1 MLAGVVEK
9 APVSGHAVDP
19 KPVTSVPLSCGGCG
33 KSLGVGGEN
42 ARDFTLWAEEARRL
56 FGKK

>member
-19 KPVTSVPLSCGGCG
+19 KPATSVPLSGGGCG

-42 ARDFTLWAEEARRL
+42 ARDFHPV
-56 FGKK
+56 G